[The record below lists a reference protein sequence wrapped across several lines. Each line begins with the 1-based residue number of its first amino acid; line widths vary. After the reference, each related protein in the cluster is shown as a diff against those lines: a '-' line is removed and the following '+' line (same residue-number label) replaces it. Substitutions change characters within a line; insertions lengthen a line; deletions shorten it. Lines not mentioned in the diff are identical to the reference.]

1 MAVNVLRSM
10 NAELREGSTDGKYR
24 KARPNTTVA
33 CGMGEE
39 LVTQERAS
47 LHPFYAYGFANT
59 EYPSALRVTN
69 TR

>member
-1 MAVNVLRSM
+1 
-10 NAELREGSTDGKYR
+10 
-24 KARPNTTVA
+24 
-33 CGMGEE
+33 MGEE

-47 LHPFYAYGFANT
+47 LHPFYAYGFVNT

>member
-10 NAELREGSTDGKYR
+10 NSELREGTTDGKYR
-24 KARPNTTVA
+24 KVRPNTTVA

-47 LHPFYAYGFANT
+47 LHPFFGYGFVNS
-59 EYPSALRVTN
+59 EYPAPARVTN